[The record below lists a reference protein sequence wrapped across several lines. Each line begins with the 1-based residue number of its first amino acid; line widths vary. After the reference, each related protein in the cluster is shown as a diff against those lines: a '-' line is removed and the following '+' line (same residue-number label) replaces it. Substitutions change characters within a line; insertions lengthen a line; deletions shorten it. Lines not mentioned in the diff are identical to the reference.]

1 MWSHVMVDDETLA
14 LRALAVRHGLTRLD
28 RRPALPAYLAELWGR
43 RGFVAA
49 FARARLTARYSGA
62 RLGSLWQVITPLL
75 NAGVYFLVFGV
86 LLRARHGIPDY
97 VPFLVTG
104 VFVWTY
110 TSASVSAGIR
120 AISGSQALV
129 RALHFPRLAL
139 PLAVCLQQVQVL
151 GFSLLVLAGVVLGS
165 GVPPS
170 LMWLLV
176 IPALALQTLFNLG
189 LAAAAARAGSM
200 VPDLA
205 QTLPFVLRTWM
216 YFSGV
221 MYSLPEKAAGAP
233 EFVRELLRL
242 NPAALYI
249 DLTRDAL
256 LDSVDL
262 PMRLWLAAAAWA
274 VVVGVGGVVWFWA
287 GEQGYG
293 RG

>member
-1 MWSHVMVDDETLA
+1 MLIVDAESLA
-14 LRALAVRHGLTRLD
+14 LRNLALRHGLTRLD
-28 RRPALPAYLAELWGR
+28 ERPPLPRYLAELWAR

-49 FARARLTARYSGA
+49 FARARLTAKYSGA
-62 RLGSLWQVITPLL
+62 RLGSLWQVVTPLL

-110 TSASVSAGIR
+110 TSASVSAGVK
-120 AISGSQALV
+120 AISGNQSLV
-129 RALHFPRLAL
+129 RALHFPRAAL
-139 PLAVCLQQVQVL
+139 PVAVCLQQAQVL
-151 GFSLLVLAGVVLGS
+151 GFSLLVLAGVVLGF

-170 LMWLLV
+170 PHWLLMV
-176 IPALALQTLFNLG
+176 PALVLQTMFNLG
-189 LAAAAARAGSM
+189 LAAAAARAGSRL
-200 VPDLA
+200 PDLA

-233 EFVRELLRL
+233 EVVRVLLRL

-262 PMRLWLAAAAWA
+262 PLSSWLAAAAWA
-274 VVVGVGGVVWFWA
+274 LLIGVGGVVWFWA